1 MNGTVDADMNSG
13 PCVSDLRRAG
23 RINGNI
29 DRKDTKV
36 GIGIG
41 SILARY
47 DQYFCDSFP
56 SGLPANYSNFLR
68 ASVQVCLSNL

>member
-1 MNGTVDADMNSG
+1 MNETVDADMNSG
-13 PCVSDLRRAG
+13 PCVLDLRRAG

-29 DRKDTKV
+29 DRKDSKV

-41 SILARY
+41 SILARC
-47 DQYFCDSFP
+47 DQYFCYSFP